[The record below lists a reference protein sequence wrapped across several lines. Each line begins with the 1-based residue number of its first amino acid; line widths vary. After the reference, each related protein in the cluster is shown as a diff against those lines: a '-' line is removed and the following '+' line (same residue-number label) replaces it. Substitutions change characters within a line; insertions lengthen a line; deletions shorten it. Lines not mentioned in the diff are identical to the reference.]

1 MSMSQNVILLV
12 EDNPDDEALTLRALT
27 KNNIKNEVIVA
38 RDGVEAL
45 DYLFAS
51 GPYQGRDAS
60 LLPQVVLLDLK
71 LPKLDGLEV
80 LRRVRANKRTKLLP
94 VVILTSS
101 NEEQD
106 RITGYDLGANS
117 YVRKPVDFTQFIDA
131 VRQLGLYWLI
141 LNEGPPARRSW

>member
-1 MSMSQNVILLV
+1 MSDRAILLV
-12 EDNPDDEALTLRALT
+12 EDNPDDEALTLRALK
-27 KNNIKNEVIVA
+27 KNNIMNEVIVA

-51 GPYQGRDAS
+51 GQYQGRDVS
-60 LLPQVVLLDLK
+60 VLPQVVLLDLK

-80 LRRVRANKRTKLLP
+80 LRRVRADKRTKLVP
-94 VVILTSS
+94 IVILTSS

-117 YVRKPVDFTQFIDA
+117 YVRKPVDFAQFSDA
-131 VRQLGLYWLI
+131 VRQLGLYWLV
-141 LNEGPPARRSW
+141 LNESAPVRRV